1 MTEDTT
7 ILYCYNHPTVA
18 TSLRCNNCE
27 RPICPK
33 CAVLTPT
40 GYRCK
45 ECIRSHQKIF
55 DTALWYDYP
64 LAFIVAAI
72 LAYLGSMIAARIGFF
87 IIFVAPI
94 AGMIT
99 SEAVRFVVRK
109 RRSRNLTLLSALA
122 AALGSTYSILIVLI
136 FYGGYGLLS
145 LNLLWQGIY
154 AFTVTST
161 VLYRLGGI
169 RIK

>member
-1 MTEDTT
+1 MTEAPTT
-7 ILYCYNHPTVA
+7 LYCYNHPTVA
-18 TSLRCNNCE
+18 TGLRCNNCD

-45 ECIRSHQKIF
+45 ECIRLHQKIF

-64 LAFIVAAI
+64 LAFIVAAV
-72 LAYLGSMIAARIGFF
+72 LAYLGSMIASRIGFF
-87 IIFVAPI
+87 IIFIAPI

-99 SEAVRFVVRK
+99 AEAVRLVVRK
-109 RRSRNLTLLSALA
+109 RRSRKLTLLAALA

-136 FYGGYGLLS
+136 FYGGFGLLS

-154 AFTVTST
+154 AFVVTST

>member
-1 MTEDTT
+1 MSEEITT
-7 ILYCYNHPTVA
+7 LFCYNHPTVA
-18 TSLRCNNCE
+18 TGLRCNNCD

-55 DTALWYDYP
+55 ETAEWYDYP

-72 LAYLGSMIAARIGFF
+72 LSYLGSLIASRIGFF
-87 IIFVAPI
+87 IIFLAPI
-94 AGMIT
+94 AGMIVA
-99 SEAVRFVVRK
+99 EAIRLVVRK
-109 RRSRNLTLLSALA
+109 RRSRKLTILSAIA
-122 AALGSTYSILIVLI
+122 AALGSTLTILMVLV
-136 FYGGYGLLS
+136 FYGGFGLLS
-145 LNLLWQGIY
+145 LGLLWQGIY

>member
-1 MTEDTT
+1 MTEETT
-7 ILYCYNHPTVA
+7 TLYCYNHPTVP
-18 TSLRCNNCE
+18 TGLRCNNCE

-55 DTALWYDYP
+55 ETAEWYDYP
-64 LAFIVAAI
+64 LAFIVAAV
-72 LAYLGSMIAARIGFF
+72 LSYLGSLIAARIGFF
-87 IIFVAPI
+87 IIFIAPI

-99 SEAVRFVVRK
+99 AEAIRFVVRK
-109 RRSRNLTLLSALA
+109 RRSRKLTILSGVA
-122 AALGSTYSILIVLI
+122 AALGSTYSILMVLV
-136 FYGGYGLLS
+136 FYGGFGLLS

>member
-7 ILYCYNHPTVA
+7 TLYCYNHPNIA
-18 TSLRCNNCE
+18 TGLRCNNCE

-45 ECIRSHQKIF
+45 DCIRLHQKTF
-55 DTALWYDYP
+55 ETAEWYDYP
-64 LAFIVAAI
+64 LAIIVAAV
-72 LAYLGSMIAARIGFF
+72 LSYLGSLIAARIGFF
-87 IIFVAPI
+87 IIFIAPI
-94 AGMIT
+94 AGMIVA
-99 SEAVRFVVRK
+99 EAVRLVVRK
-109 RRSRNLTLLSALA
+109 RRSRKLTISSGIA
-122 AALGSTYSILIVLI
+122 AALGSTFTILMVLV
-136 FYGGYGLLS
+136 FYGGFGLLS
-145 LNLLWQGIY
+145 LGLLWQGIY

>member
-1 MTEDTT
+1 MSEQTT
-7 ILYCYNHPTVA
+7 KLYCYNHPNIETQ
-18 TSLRCNNCE
+18 LRCNNCE

-33 CAVLTPT
+33 DAVLTPT

-55 DTALWYDYP
+55 ETAEWYDYP
-64 LAFIVAAI
+64 LAFIVAGV
-72 LAYLGSMIAARIGFF
+72 LSYLGSLIAARIGFF
-87 IIFVAPI
+87 IIFLAPI
-94 AGMIT
+94 AGMIVA
-99 SEAVRFVVRK
+99 EAVRFVVRK
-109 RRSRNLTLLSALA
+109 RRSRKLTILSGVA
-122 AALGSTYSILIVLI
+122 AALGSTFSILVVLA
-136 FYGGYGLLS
+136 FYGGFGLFS
-145 LNLLWQGIY
+145 LNLLWRGIY